1 MSDFGDIS
9 DPDELSTISPK
20 RKNPKGKYIS
30 SRQKIMVINLYKD
43 ILMKS
48 PDIKYEDIVN
58 NLSEASGLGRET
70 ISKTITEYRRTNTV
84 TSPNKKRV
92 KSSLFDKID
101 DLDRNGLRQKVHS
114 FWLRRELPTID
125 KILVAVNEDPSLPN
139 FKRTTLYST
148 IKKLDFVF
156 EKRKRCSVLTE
167 REDLIVWRRNY
178 LYNIRKYRQEGRQI
192 HYLDETWLN
201 AGDCV
206 DRVWKDNTVLS
217 KHDAFNK
224 GLTTGSTNPTGKGKR
239 LIILHIGSDK
249 GFLPGG
255 LLCFESKKNSADY
268 HDEMNGDNFKEWFE
282 AILPRLEPNAIIVM
296 DNAPYHSVKLE
307 KYPSTRWNKAQLSEW
322 LQSKGVVLDRPFLKH
337 ELMAKVRE
345 IPRNKSYVIDKI
357 AEEAGHT
364 VLRLP
369 PYHCEFNPIE
379 LAWAMVKGYAKRENT
394 TFKMDDVRQLLHTA
408 IERVT
413 SENWQNF
420 IKHVIGEEEKIWKVD
435 DIMDEVIDQM
445 EHCVLTITG
454 ETDSD
459 YE

>member
-1 MSDFGDIS
+1 MDYD
-9 DPDELSTISPK
+9 K
-20 RKNPKGKYIS
+20 KYI
-30 SRQKIMVINLYKD
+30 R
-43 ILMKS
+43 
-48 PDIKYEDIVN
+48 
-58 NLSEASGLGRET
+58 
-70 ISKTITEYRRTNTV
+70 
-84 TSPNKKRV
+84 
-92 KSSLFDKID
+92 
-101 DLDRNGLRQKVHS
+101 

-167 REDLIVWRRNY
+167 REDLIVWHRNY

-192 HYLDETWLN
+192 YYLDETWLN

-224 GLTTGSTNPTGKGKR
+224 GLTTGATNPTGKGKR
-239 LIILHIGSDK
+239 LILLHIGSDK

-255 LLCFESKKNSADY
+255 LLCFESKKNSPDY
-268 HDEMNGDNFKEWFE
+268 HDEMNGNNFKEWFE

-307 KYPSTRWNKAQLSEW
+307 KYPSTCWNKAQLSEW

-345 IPRNKSYVIDKI
+345 IPRNKSYAIDKI

-420 IKHVIGEEEKIWKVD
+420 IKHVIGEEDKIWKVD